1 MIQGLKNRFSGKS
14 RFILEAYFVI
24 ISDTFTE
31 FPKKYPTA
39 AHLQVEIE
47 RFCALYGIDS
57 YKCALYGIDSYKCA
71 LYGID
76 SYKCANELFSF
87 AKVFQKF
94 NTDNVKSTNDG
105 DGDDDDEDFLTDTD
119 DNGKPSYFSGLSGD
133 FISSKVQFDRC
144 FSHSLQS
151 LLDSCGDASHVS

>member
-1 MIQGLKNRFSGKS
+1 MEAFSLLS
-14 RFILEAYFVI
+14 PTR
-24 ISDTFTE
+24 FTE

-57 YKCALYGIDSYKCA
+57 YKCA
-71 LYGID
+71 
-76 SYKCANELFSF
+76 NELFSF

-94 NTDNVKSTNDG
+94 NTDTVKSTNDKGVVG

-119 DNGKPSYFSGLSGD
+119 DNGH
-133 FISSKVQFDRC
+133 QAT
-144 FSHSLQS
+144 
-151 LLDSCGDASHVS
+151 LLDRLAILSHPRYNLIDAFPTLCKFYSIAVAMPVT